1 MKGYGIEDDWQYE
14 NTKQIVARF
23 ATELDATVGIPLP
36 DDPNRRIA
44 LEVGRAAAR
53 GFMYTLQNQLRY
65 YEARRGAY
73 LGHPGVPET
82 SHNWRTPAA

>member
-1 MKGYGIEDDWQYE
+1 MKGYGIENDWQYE
-14 NTKQIVARF
+14 NTKRIVARF
-23 ATELDATVGIPLP
+23 AAELDATVGFTPP

-53 GFMYTLQNQLRY
+53 GFMYTLQKQLRY

-73 LGHPGVPET
+73 LGDPGVPET
-82 SHNWRTPAA
+82 AHNRRTPAA